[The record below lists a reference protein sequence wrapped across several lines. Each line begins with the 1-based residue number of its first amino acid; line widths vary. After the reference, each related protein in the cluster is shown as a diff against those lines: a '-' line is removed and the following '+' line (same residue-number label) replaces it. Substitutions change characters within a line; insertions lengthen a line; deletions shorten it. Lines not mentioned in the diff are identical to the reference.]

1 MKRRKT
7 MLNNLF
13 DCVITNGTLTGS
25 AFLVCTLASLILGAL
40 IAIVYRLTERTSKS
54 FLITLIIL
62 PAVIQMVIMLVNGNI
77 GAGVAVAGAFSLVRF
92 RSVPG
97 TGKEISTIF
106 LTMAVGLAT
115 GMGYISIA
123 VLFAIVISLVSFLVS
138 RFGPDSDS
146 ASERVLRITIPENLD
161 YEGLFEEILETYT
174 DRFELTSVRTAG
186 MGTLYKLEYRIRPKQ
201 GISSHEM
208 IDKIRER
215 NGNLEI
221 FYGRP
226 VTPETPE
233 L

>member
-1 MKRRKT
+1 
-7 MLNNLF
+7 
-13 DCVITNGTLTGS
+13 
-25 AFLVCTLASLILGAL
+25 
-40 IAIVYRLTERTSKS
+40 
-54 FLITLIIL
+54 
-62 PAVIQMVIMLVNGNI
+62 
-77 GAGVAVAGAFSLVRF
+77 
-92 RSVPG
+92 
-97 TGKEISTIF
+97 
-106 LTMAVGLAT
+106 
-115 GMGYISIA
+115 
-123 VLFAIVISLVSFLVS
+123 
-138 RFGPDSDS
+138 
-146 ASERVLRITIPENLD
+146 ITIPEDLD